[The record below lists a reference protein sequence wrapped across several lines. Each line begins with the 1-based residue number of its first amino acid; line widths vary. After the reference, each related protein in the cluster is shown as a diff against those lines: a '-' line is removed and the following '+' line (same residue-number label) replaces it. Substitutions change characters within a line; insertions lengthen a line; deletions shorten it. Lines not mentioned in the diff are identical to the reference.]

1 MKNRVVL
8 SKTISA
14 LVALALVVP
23 NGFTRQVKAL
33 DKKITGANDIKAI
46 ATEKYKNSLAKKADK
61 LKGKQPNDSVRVVV
75 ELDGKPALD
84 KAREKGLKSAVKSD
98 IQSVK
103 DSQKTV
109 QDNVKE
115 ITGNKIRNTFG
126 TVVNGFSIDAKVKD
140 IDNIKK
146 LKGVKDVKVV
156 NVYYPDMNTA
166 KELTEATKVWKDLGL
181 KGEGMVVSII
191 DTGIDY
197 THKDMKLTDTS
208 KEKLT
213 EANIKKGGP
222 GKFYTDKVPYGY
234 NFADKNDE
242 VRDTTSS
249 MHGMHVAGIVGANGS
264 DADIAANNGIKGVAP
279 EAQLLAMKV
288 FSNNPQI
295 QGAYSDDIV
304 AAIEE
309 SVNQGADIIN
319 MSLGST
325 ASFQEDDDP
334 EQVAIKKAVDAGTV
348 VVVSAGNSQYSTA
361 PYKQSNMT
369 DTGLVGSPGL
379 AKDALQV
386 ASYENTSVTLSAI
399 TLEDGKETKAGY
411 TTSDVLPSKVLDPT
425 KDFEIVDCG
434 LGQASDFTGKDVK
447 GKVALI
453 KRGSINFVDKKKNA
467 QGQGAVAAIIYNS
480 EAGGDA
486 YINMATDPSIT
497 IPGVFVTNT
506 DGKKLADLAK
516 NGGKVKFGTERVI
529 TPNVNAGDFS
539 DFTSWGPTPN
549 LDFKP
554 QISAPGGNIF
564 STVNNNQYEVMSG
577 TSMASPH
584 VAGSEAL
591 IVEALKKANPNLKG
605 RDLVDLAKNTTVNTA
620 TIEMDKYHTDTPY
633 SPRRQGAGMIQTE
646 KAINNKVTVTND
658 GNSYVALKQIGNEA
672 SFDLTLKNYG
682 DKDATYDLENY
693 GGVLTE
699 QDQEFIST
707 MSYDVKV
714 DGAKV
719 TFDKSS
725 VTVPANGT
733 ATVKATLTVP
743 KTVSENRFVEGFVK
757 FNASNVPA
765 LVIPFMGYY
774 GDWGKEQIIDKM
786 NYDGDPIFAV
796 SSSAVTSLG
805 DKYMPLGV
813 TGKDSRGDDIVDKDY
828 IAISPNDDSLFDNFV
843 PDLYFL
849 RNAKNVDVELSD
861 ETGKVLG
868 LVANDKDIRRKVYN
882 DTDGSGKVASVYNSL
897 AWDGKLYDPTV
908 GVKRAVADGKYY
920 LNIKA
925 TVDFAG
931 AKPQD
936 YKIPVKVD
944 TTAPEIKLVSAVPNA
959 AATNGVASY
968 HITLE
973 AKDNLA
979 MSKEDPVVLLNG
991 QLDQDIKNLQVNG
1004 GTYSFDANLKA
1015 DSINDL
1021 SVALPDSVYNIG
1033 SNDFKINAGS
1043 SAPVLFYDDKFT
1055 KGFDSPVDTYTV
1067 EGKVN
1072 TQLKTFKIANQDV
1085 KVKDDGTFAVELKLN
1100 QGVNVIPIYAE
1111 DLSGNKLINYST
1123 KINCDSIAPVI
1134 NLASPAVNGDGL
1146 IVTNQDSITLNGT
1159 VEDNGWGYKFEINGE
1174 VALNVNVD
1182 GATGPEA
1189 NKKDFSKTIAVK
1201 DGDVISLKAT
1211 DTFGNITENKISV
1224 RVDKVAPALTISGVT
1239 DGGLYNK
1246 SVTPVV
1252 TADKKATLTLTL
1264 DDKAYSGAAVD
1275 AEGKHV
1281 LKAKAVDEA
1290 GNVTEASVTFE
1301 IDKTAPTLSL
1311 TGVEDGKLYNADI
1324 TPAVQTEAGATVK
1337 ASLDGNAYDFKA
1349 VTAEGKHVLEVTSTD
1364 KAGNQSTVKVSFE
1377 IDKTAPVFN
1386 VKNIENGATYL
1397 DNVTPSITVDD
1408 KTSAVSLLLDGKAYD
1423 GAAAIAS
1430 EGDHVITGTATDKAG
1445 NKSAIEIKFTVKQSV
1460 KTDKNSDGSVNV
1472 SVRKPLDKDGSN
1484 VVTSDATNSASF
1496 AFENADAMK
1505 GGKGSFTLNVG
1516 ANSINLPF
1524 AAFDP
1529 NLISNGSSVVINAK
1543 VDENSPLTKGLK
1555 AVNKVFT
1562 FEALIDGN
1570 GKQTPVHSF
1579 SNEALA
1585 TITLTFSDDELKG
1598 LDRSKL
1604 AVFYYNETTKA
1615 YEEMA
1620 TKVDGNKVTFN
1631 TPHFSSYIVA
1641 EKQVASNT
1649 TGTST
1654 TTTTNSGSASG
1665 SSANTTASTGSTA
1678 TTSTPAAMPKTGSVI
1693 DSNILVILGLMA
1705 LAGGAV
1711 IIRRKRFN

>member
-14 LVALALVVP
+14 LVALALVLP

-33 DKKITGANDIKAI
+33 DAKSNGAKDARAI
-46 ATEKYKNSLAKKADK
+46 ATETLKKNIAKKIDK
-61 LKGKQPNDSVRVVV
+61 LNDKKPDDSVRIVV
-75 ELDGKPALD
+75 ELSGEPALD
-84 KAREKGLKSAVKSD
+84 KAQKKGLKSAIKSD
-98 IQSVK
+98 VQAVK

-115 ITGNKIRNTFG
+115 ITGNKVRNTFG

-156 NVYYPDMNTA
+156 NVYYPEMNTA
-166 KELTEATKVWKDLGL
+166 KELTQATKVWKDLGL

-197 THKDMKLTDTS
+197 NHKDMKLTDSS

-213 EANIKKGGP
+213 KDSIKKGGQ

-264 DADIAANNGIKGVAP
+264 DEDIAVNNGIKGVAP

-288 FSNNPQI
+288 FSNNPNI
-295 QGAYSDDIV
+295 KGAYSDDIV

-309 SVNQGADIIN
+309 SVNQGADVIN

-361 PYKQSNMT
+361 PYKLAEMT

-386 ASYENTSVTLSAI
+386 ASYENTTVTLSAV
-399 TLEDGKETKAGY
+399 TLGDGKETKAGY

-425 KDFEIVDCG
+425 KDFEIIDCG
-434 LGQASDFTGKDVK
+434 VGQPSDFEGKDVK

-453 KRGSINFVDKKKNA
+453 KRGSINFVDKKINA
-467 QGQGAVAAIIYNS
+467 QKAGAVAAIVYNH

-506 DGKKLADLAK
+506 DGNKLASLAK
-516 NGGKVKFGTERVI
+516 NGGKVKFGSDRVV
-529 TPNVNAGDFS
+529 TPNVNTGDFS

-591 IVEALKKANPNLKG
+591 LVEALKKSNPDLKG
-605 RDLVDLAKNTTVNTA
+605 RDLVDLAKNTSVNTA
-620 TIEMDKYHTDTPY
+620 KIEMDKYHNTTPY

-646 KAINNKVTVTND
+646 DAINNKVTVTND
-658 GNSYVALKQIGNEA
+658 GNSYAALKQIGNETE
-672 SFDLTLKNYG
+672 FDLTLKNYG
-682 DKDATYDLENY
+682 DKDTIYSLENF

-699 QDQEFIST
+699 QGKFTSS
-707 MSYDVKV
+707 MSYDVKL
-714 DGAKV
+714 DGASV

-725 VTVPANGT
+725 VTVPAKGT
-733 ATVKATLTVP
+733 ATVKAKLSIP
-743 KTVSENRFVEGFVK
+743 ESVSTNRFAEGFIK
-757 FNASNVPA
+757 FNSKDVPS

-774 GDWGKEQIIDKM
+774 GDWGKEQIIENM
-786 NYDGDPIFAV
+786 AYDPAIFTV
-796 SSSAVTSLG
+796 SSYPTTEILG
-805 DKYMPLGV
+805 NASYLGAK
-813 TGKDSRGDDIVDKDY
+813 GKDDDGNTIIDKNL
-828 IAISPNDDSLFDNFV
+828 IAISPNDDSFADKFV
-843 PDLYFL
+843 PYLYFL
-849 RNAKNVDVELSD
+849 RNAKNVDVELQDAS
-861 ETGKVLG
+861 GKVLG
-868 LVANDKDIRRKVYN
+868 VVANDKDIHRKVYN
-882 DTDGSGKVASVYNSL
+882 DKDSNGDKASLYSSL
-897 AWDGKLYDPTV
+897 AWDGKLYDSVSGT
-908 GVKRAVADGKYY
+908 KKAVADGQYY

-925 TVDFAG
+925 SVDYDKAT
-931 AKPQD
+931 PQD
-936 YKIPVKVD
+936 YKVPVKVD
-944 TTAPEIKLVSAVPNA
+944 TIAPELKLISATPN
-959 AATNGVASY
+959 GDPVGGKASY
-968 HITLE
+968 HVTVGVTE
-973 AKDNLA
+973 ADA
-979 MSKEDPVVLLNG
+979 ISSIDPVILLDGKEASTKNVKVADGKLDFDIDLNG
-991 QLDQDIKNLQVNG
+991 DSTNDITVG
-1004 GTYSFDANLKA
+1004 
-1015 DSINDL
+1015 L
-1021 SVALPDSVYNIG
+1021 SDIAYNV
-1033 SNDFKINAGS
+1033 GS
-1043 SAPVLFYDDKFT
+1043 SDFVVNVGKVDAIVFNDGFD
-1055 KGFDSPVDTYTV
+1055 KGFDTNKDTYTV
-1067 EGKVN
+1067 TGRVN
-1072 TQLKTFKIANQDV
+1072 TKLKTFKIANQDV
-1085 KVKDDGTFAVELKLN
+1085 KLSDDGSFAVELKLN

-1111 DLSGNKLINYST
+1111 DLNGNKLINYST

-1146 IVTNQDSITLNGT
+1146 IVTNQDSITLNGN
-1159 VEDNGWGYKFEINGE
+1159 VSDNGAGYKFEINGE
-1174 VALNVNVD
+1174 VVLNVNVD

-1189 NKKDFSKTIAVK
+1189 NKKDFNKTIAVK
-1201 DGDVISLKAT
+1201 DGDTISLKAT
-1211 DTFGNITENKISV
+1211 DALGNITENKIKIKI
-1224 RVDKVAPALTISGVT
+1224 DKVAPALTISGVT

-1246 SVTPVV
+1246 AVTPVV

-1264 DDKAYSGAAVD
+1264 DDKAYSGAPVD
-1275 AEGKHV
+1275 TEGKHV
-1281 LKAKAVDEA
+1281 LKAKAIDEA
-1290 GNVTEASVTFE
+1290 GNVTEALVTFE

-1311 TGVEDGKLYNADI
+1311 TGVEDGKLYNADV

-1337 ASLDGNAYDFKA
+1337 ASLDGNAYDFKS
-1349 VTAEGKHVLEVTSTD
+1349 VTAEGKHVLEITSTD
-1364 KAGNQSTVKVSFE
+1364 KAGNQSSVKVSFE
-1377 IDKTAPVFN
+1377 IDKTAPVFTVNN
-1386 VKNIENGATYL
+1386 VENGATYL
-1397 DNVTPSITVDD
+1397 DKVTPSISVNDNTA
-1408 KTSAVSLLLDGKAYD
+1408 AVSLLLDGKAYD
-1423 GAAAIAS
+1423 GAVAIAS

-1445 NKSAIEIKFTVKQSV
+1445 NRSSIEIKFTVKQSV

-1496 AFENADAMK
+1496 AFENADAIK

-1524 AAFDP
+1524 AAFDS
-1529 NLISNGSSVVINAK
+1529 NLIGNGSKVVINAK
-1543 VDENSPLTKGLK
+1543 IAENSPLTKGLK

-1562 FEALIDGN
+1562 FEALVDSN

-1585 TITLTFSDDELKG
+1585 TITLTLSDDELKG
-1598 LDRSKL
+1598 LDKSKL

-1620 TKVDGNKVTFN
+1620 TKLDGNKVTFN

-1649 TGTST
+1649 TGTNT
-1654 TTTTNSGSASG
+1654 TTTTSG
-1665 SSANTTASTGSTA
+1665 SSANTTTSTGSTGTSAA

-1711 IIRRKRFN
+1711 IIRRKRLI